1 MTSGDRCMHLI
12 RRQKE
17 PLLIAVVLFLCS
29 LLIGT
34 LCGRLFVLTMRDK
47 VLAQFA
53 EELNMLAH
61 GEINYVEMFRYTLFK
76 NAVIFLSI
84 LLATLCII
92 GPWYY
97 LFRIGKLGLSCGMLA
112 GQVGGIFHAKGILL
126 MMAYYLPAWIVYA
139 PAYIALYKNAYE
151 LWQVVFHK
159 HDERNVTLSRS
170 DFVRRTLILLLLLE
184 FGAVLEVWLGSLLLR
199 FAAGHFLN
207 LLLG

>member
-1 MTSGDRCMHLI
+1 MHLI

-17 PLLIAVVLFLCS
+17 PLLIGVVLFLCS
-29 LLIGT
+29 LIVGA

-47 VLAQFA
+47 VLTQFA
-53 EELNMLAH
+53 EELNLLAH
-61 GEINYVEMFRYTLFK
+61 GEIDYVAMFRYTLLK
-76 NAVIFLSI
+76 NAAIFLSV

-97 LFRIGKLGLSCGMLA
+97 LFRIGKLSFSCGILA

-151 LWQVVFHK
+151 LWQLVFHK
-159 HDERNVTLSRS
+159 QDERNVLLTRS
-170 DFVRRTLILLLLLE
+170 EFVKKMLLLLLLLE
-184 FGAVLEVWLGSLLLR
+184 FGAVLEVWIGSLLLR
-199 FAAGHFLN
+199 FAAGHFLE
-207 LLLG
+207 LLIG